1 MKEGKVFSNQRAT
14 AGSIEVP
21 TTRFGQHR
29 SWQLDSEAAR
39 CYQRFL
45 VPVLFQPWGARL
57 VERAVLSP
65 GSRVLDLACG
75 TGVIARLAAEKIG
88 AEGQIVGVDVNPAM
102 LSVAETLGPVS
113 GAPIHWRWANAERLP
128 LLNLSFDAVICHQG
142 FQFFPDR
149 TKAALEMA
157 RVLRVG
163 GRLAL
168 NVWCGLNRNPLASAL
183 VAALQKGGLPEC
195 CKTMRQPFSMRY
207 QSEITAPIE
216 AAGLRILIAE
226 ESQRWIFVLDARE
239 FLYRCLGAMP
249 FSKKIPAAKVES
261 LVCDVISA
269 LRPYIRR
276 RALRVPSQAR
286 TIVAVR

>member
-14 AGSIEVP
+14 KGSFEVP
-21 TTRFGQHR
+21 TTRFGQDR
-29 SWQLDSEAAR
+29 SWQLDCEAAR

-45 VPVLFQPWGARL
+45 VPVLFQPWGTRL
-57 VERAVLSP
+57 VEHAALSP

-75 TGVIARLAAEKIG
+75 TGVIARLAAEKVG
-88 AEGQIVGVDVNPAM
+88 AGGQVMGLDLNPAM

-128 LLNLSFDAVICHQG
+128 LSDLSFDAVICHQG

-149 TKAALEMA
+149 MKAAMEMA
-157 RVLRVG
+157 RVLRMG
-163 GRLAL
+163 GRLTL
-168 NVWCGLNRNPLASAL
+168 NVWCGLSRNPLASAL
-183 VAALQKGGLPEC
+183 VAALRKGGLPEC

-207 QSEITAPIE
+207 KSEITTPIE
-216 AAGLRILIAE
+216 AVGLRILIAE
-226 ESQRWIFVLDARE
+226 ESRLWIFAFDAAE
-239 FLYRCLGAMP
+239 FLYGCLRAMP

-261 LVCDVISA
+261 LVGDVISA

-276 RALRVPSQAR
+276 RALRFPSQCR